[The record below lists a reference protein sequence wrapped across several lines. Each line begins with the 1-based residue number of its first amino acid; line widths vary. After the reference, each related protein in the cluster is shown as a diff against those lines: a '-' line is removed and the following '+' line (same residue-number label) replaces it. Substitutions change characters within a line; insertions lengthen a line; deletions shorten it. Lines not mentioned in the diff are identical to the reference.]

1 MKILNVKVKP
11 NSRETKIISQS
22 GDELAIAVAAPA
34 ENNKN
39 PLMRVFELLTPHVA
53 INKILIRDNNNKNP
67 LMRVF
72 EL

>member
-1 MKILNVKVKP
+1 MKTLNVKVKP

-39 PLMRVFELLTPHVA
+39 SLSFRIAFA
-53 INKILIRDNNNKNP
+53 
-67 LMRVF
+67 
-72 EL
+72 